1 VLKKG
6 VSISSPQRSRIPL
19 DSSPTDKPALRE
31 LAAVAIISASV
42 LGLEVALMRALS
54 ISRWHHFAYLVV
66 ALALLGFG
74 ASGTW
79 LGLFSPRLLPR
90 FLTWSRGL
98 TLALAVTITLCYRL
112 AESLPLN
119 IRYILFSGEQVLY
132 LICYQALIFL
142 PFLLAGIIIGLT
154 LIRFSSSVHLVY
166 GANLIGSGAGPIIAV
181 GLMLWLPPAR
191 LIQVAALAVWGAVF
205 LWRTQPE
212 TKDFWWRRGI
222 PFFAGL
228 VLALELTTLPVPV
241 RLDPH
246 KMLAELQRWQKQ
258 GDANHLVTRHGPRA
272 RLDVFKSS
280 RLHYTLFAGL
290 TATTPPPAQSL
301 LLVDGDTAGPIF
313 DIKDQ
318 DEATILDHTPM
329 SVAYR
334 LIPGARVLLLG
345 ETSGVN
351 VWLARRFG
359 ASHITIVV
367 ENPQILELF
376 RGPLAKVAGQSLT
389 GEDLEIHVASPR
401 HYLEYSKEHFDLIQV
416 VGAESMAAGVSGL
429 LSLHENYLFTVEG
442 MARCL
447 EHLTPTGLIT
457 ITRGLQSPPRD
468 NIKILATLA
477 DSMEKIGLNDTM
489 DRLVQLRNHLAVCT
503 LAARKPFRPPQVEK
517 IIEISDRLWLD
528 IDTLPGF
535 DPSRRKPFN
544 QLIGP
549 EGSKGSFFQLAAS
562 KIFSSER
569 EEFFEDWAFNIRP
582 ATDDRPYFFD
592 FFRWRSL
599 PRFIRSHGHHWFQRL
614 ELGYIILLIS
624 FGQIVGAATL
634 LLLIPLFLWARQRS
648 TPPGRG
654 LVFCYFLLLGLGF
667 LALEMSLMQRFTLL
681 MGDPLLAV
689 AVVLS
694 GFLFFSGCG
703 SLCSQQWTRSPLQAI
718 VVAGIGIALVAPL
731 ILWLSHALLGTVS
744 TWNTPGRFLLV
755 LMLLAPLAFLMGWP
769 FPAGMLLLEKW
780 SPGLLPWAWGI
791 NGFASV
797 AAAPL
802 TVLLAMSLGFRL
814 VLALAVMAYLL
825 AVVSAL
831 KVGWS
836 EGS

>member
-1 VLKKG
+1 M
-6 VSISSPQRSRIPL
+6 
-19 DSSPTDKPALRE
+19 
-31 LAAVAIISASV
+31 AIISASV
-42 LGLEVALMRALS
+42 LGLEVALMRTLS

-79 LGLFSPRLLPR
+79 LGLFSSRLLPR
-90 FLTWSRGL
+90 FFTWSRGL

-112 AESLPLN
+112 AETLPLN
-119 IRYILFSGEQVLY
+119 IRYILFSGEQIFY

-142 PFLLAGIIIGLT
+142 PFLLAGVLIGLT

-191 LIQVAALAVWGAVF
+191 LIQAAALSVWAAVF
-205 LWRTQPE
+205 LWRPE
-212 TKDFWWRRGI
+212 SEAKDFWWRAGI
-222 PFFAGL
+222 PLFAGL
-228 VLALELTTLPVPV
+228 VLALELTTLPVPM

-258 GDANHLVTRHGPRA
+258 GDAHHVVTRHGPRG

-301 LLVDGDTAGPIF
+301 LLADGDTAGPIF
-313 DIKDQ
+313 HIKDQ
-318 DEATILDHTPM
+318 DEAAILDHTPM

-376 RGPLAKVAGQSLT
+376 RGPLANVAGHSFS
-389 GEDLEIHVASPR
+389 GDDLEIHVASPR

-442 MARCL
+442 MTGCL
-447 EHLTPTGLIT
+447 EHLTPTGLIS

-468 NIKILATLA
+468 NIKILATLVEA
-477 DSMEKIGLNDTM
+477 MEKMGIQRIGDHLA
-489 DRLVQLRNHLAVCT
+489 QLRNHLAVCT
-503 LAARKPFRPPQVEK
+503 LAGRELLKPEQVRG
-517 IIEISDRLWLD
+517 IIEISDRFWLD
-528 IDTLPGF
+528 IDTLSGF
-535 DPSRRKPFN
+535 DPSSRKPFN
-544 QLIGP
+544 ELTGP
-549 EGSKGSFFQLAAS
+549 EGFKGSFYQLAAD

-569 EEFFEDWAFNIRP
+569 DEFFKDWAFNIRP

-599 PRFIRSHGHHWFQRL
+599 PRLIRSYGHHWFQRL
-614 ELGYIILLIS
+614 ELGYVVLLIS
-624 FGQIVGAATL
+624 FGQIVGAAAL
-634 LLLIPLFLWARQRS
+634 LLLIPLFFWARQRS
-648 TPPGRG
+648 TLPGRG
-654 LVFCYFLLLGLGF
+654 LAFCYFLLLGLGF

-703 SLCSQQWTRSPLQAI
+703 SLCSRQWTRSPLQAI
-718 VVAGIGIALVAPL
+718 VVAGVGIALVAPL
-731 ILWLSHALLGTVS
+731 VLWLSHALLGIVA
-744 TWNTPGRFLLV
+744 TWNTTGRFLLV
-755 LMLLAPLAFLMGWP
+755 LTLLAPLAFLMGWP

-825 AVVSAL
+825 AVVLAL
-831 KVGWS
+831 RVGWS
-836 EGS
+836 EQQ